1 MYHCVVAYG
10 GGGVDEGF
18 CYGFAPVNAGA
29 EDVEEER
36 LWERVESHDYR
47 ESVRYLV
54 FKMNNKDA
62 VLLPINWG
70 FSINVRTSLG
80 HS

>member
-36 LWERVESHDYR
+36 LWERVESHGYR

-54 FKMNNKDA
+54 FKVNNKDA
-62 VLLPINWG
+62 VLLLIKWA
-70 FSINVRTSLG
+70 FSINVRISFG